1 MGGGG
6 RGGQS
11 QPVWHLG
18 HSQSLSCPSLILLG
32 QGGNNAP
39 IDAHTPGDNI
49 SVSPGTGAKQVSLV
63 GVGSLLYNRRGR
75 TSGTEQEV
83 QGGRGFLWRPEHGD
97 SGGHSRRDWGQTS
110 GWGRELIS
118 QIGWST
124 SLL

>member
-1 MGGGG
+1 MSESWGLVWPEKKPFVKLNLALREAERKGGGR

-39 IDAHTPGDNI
+39 IDAHTPRDNI

-63 GVGSLLYNRRGR
+63 GVGSLL
-75 TSGTEQEV
+75 
-83 QGGRGFLWRPEHGD
+83 
-97 SGGHSRRDWGQTS
+97 
-110 GWGRELIS
+110 
-118 QIGWST
+118 
-124 SLL
+124 